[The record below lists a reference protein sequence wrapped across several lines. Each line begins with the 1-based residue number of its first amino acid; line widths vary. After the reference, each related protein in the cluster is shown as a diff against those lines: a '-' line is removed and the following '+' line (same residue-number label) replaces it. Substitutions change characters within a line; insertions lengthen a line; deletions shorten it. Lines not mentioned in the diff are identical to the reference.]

1 MVESCLVSFSVFYTC
16 LKLCE
21 SSLFTVWQNR
31 EINEST
37 VLYYPIDGAVKKNDG
52 FSSLLIQKQII
63 LTLSELDGHQIY
75 WEMVLLMSSIVQQV
89 SSTQPWRSWLMLISY
104 PENSKLWIQGCWG
117 IAVWLE
123 IAYVTPETL
132 LHVQVMW
139 PLVISA
145 ALKSKFVFKF
155 WMDYLTWCEQIV
167 IPYSILYSY
176 TISYRKK

>member
-1 MVESCLVSFSVFYTC
+1 MVESSLVSFSVFYTC

-37 VLYYPIDGAVKKNDG
+37 VLYYPTDGAVKKNDG

-104 PENSKLWIQGCWG
+104 PENSKFWIQGCWRDCCLVG
-117 IAVWLE
+117 DSLRHSWNFAACPGYVAVGHICSTKIKICIQILNG
-123 IAYVTPETL
+123 L
-132 LHVQVMW
+132 FNLMW
-139 PLVISA
+139 A
-145 ALKSKFVFKF
+145 KS
-155 WMDYLTWCEQIV
+155 D
-167 IPYSILYSY
+167 SIQYNH
-176 TISYRKK
+176 